1 MTTFSIVEGHDTEID
16 YDEFKKD
23 FISRE
28 FTYEQLRKKYGL
40 SRRIYEQYASN
51 VCEEL
56 GLTKKPLCYSV
67 SSFFYNN
74 PEDRY
79 ISKIKDKWRV
89 QKSFGTTEYFYFGVY
104 PTLEEARI
112 IRDFLEWNNW
122 SGDIYKCIKS
132 KIFKKREFEYEQDV
146 MKEFEV
152 DYLNGMSF
160 TDLHDKYGVS
170 YYNYRKLSAMIKKKD
185 NPIEE
190 LINV

>member
-1 MTTFSIVEGHDTEID
+1 MTTFVIVEGHDTEID
-16 YDEFKKD
+16 YDKFKKD
-23 FISRE
+23 FMSRE
-28 FTYEQLRKKYGL
+28 FTYEQLRKKYDL
-40 SRRIYEQYASN
+40 SPRIYGQYASN

-56 GLTKKPLCYSV
+56 GLTKKPPCYTV
-67 SSFFYNN
+67 SSFSHNN

-89 QKSFGTTEYFYFGVY
+89 EKSFGTTEYFYFGVY

-122 SGDIYKCIKS
+122 SVDIYKCIKS
-132 KIFKKREFEYEQDV
+132 KIFKKREFEYEEDV

-170 YYNYRKLSAMIKKKD
+170 YYNYRKLSTMIKKKD